1 MEAADI
7 AEGKGGGKRGASADT
22 KRWRQALRA
31 PLCRDRSPLPE
42 SVPTPYKRLRAPDEH
57 AHELELLEWRAQR
70 KREGR
75 EKEWTRRP
83 MRRTKTDSAIAAEEL
98 NKLFYERDI
107 LKDKLR
113 RRNEELAELRRR
125 NDELETHQ

>member
-1 MEAADI
+1 MEAGNG
-7 AEGKGGGKRGASADT
+7 EGKGGGKVGASADT

-42 SVPTPYKRLRAPDEH
+42 SIPTPYKRLRAPDER
-57 AHELELLEWRAQR
+57 AHELELLESRREQQ
-70 KREGR
+70 REGR
-75 EKEWTRRP
+75 EKEWTRPP
-83 MRRTKTDSAIAAEEL
+83 MRRTRTDTTVTAEEL

-113 RRNEELAELRRR
+113 RRNEELDELRRR
-125 NDELETHQ
+125 NEELEAHQ